1 LIGFYIESYAVFQS
15 AEAFPPN
22 IKPRVIS
29 IKSVSDH
36 GTSNKNNPYK
46 KYHQSNAAYTY
57 IQFFKKFVKN
67 EI

>member
-1 LIGFYIESYAVFQS
+1 MESYSVFQS

-29 IKSVSDH
+29 IKSFSDH
-36 GTSNKNNPYK
+36 GTSNKNDPYK
-46 KYHQSNAAYTY
+46 KYNQSNATYTC